1 MVSKHIL
8 LVQPLLATV
17 GPLPWTLKGLHAC
30 PFMLG
35 LCRMLWAPGRDGGA
49 LREPGWAGV
58 RAPTGRV
65 SAAQPGRGKRRRPGL
80 EAPSGELLKAGPHLR
95 RYWQS
100 LHGQGGGWALKGRG
114 V

>member
-35 LCRMLWAPGRDGGA
+35 LCRMLWAPGRDA
-49 LREPGWAGV
+49 EPLGSLG
-58 RAPTGRV
+58 
-65 SAAQPGRGKRRRPGL
+65 GL
-80 EAPSGELLKAGPHLR
+80 ESGLPLVG
-95 RYWQS
+95 
-100 LHGQGGGWALKGRG
+100 
-114 V
+114 